1 MGLTELT
8 NNQNHKNM
16 KNGILIFVAC
26 MMSLVVASC
35 GGNSNSSEADRIA
48 QLEDSIRK
56 IQSDKIVDGNN
67 ESKVES
73 CSDDDS
79 FSSSS
84 QSKSVDSFGG
94 DVEGTYEF
102 SDNINTW
109 VLVVNGDETAYI
121 YNKAKGD
128 GVKAYGSWY
137 KYDSMKYAAFSF
149 SDKAPRVFFPS
160 GEETLRYP
168 RINNEWI
175 YYNSSAADAKNPEK
189 RLPLKKIK

>member
-1 MGLTELT
+1 
-8 NNQNHKNM
+8 M
-16 KNGILIFVAC
+16 KNVILIFATC
-26 MMSLVVASC
+26 MMSLVMASC

-73 CSDDDS
+73 CSDDDF

-102 SDNINTW
+102 S
-109 VLVVNGDETAYI
+109 EY
-121 YNKAKGD
+121 
-128 GVKAYGSWY
+128 
-137 KYDSMKYAAFSF
+137 
-149 SDKAPRVFFPS
+149 
-160 GEETLRYP
+160 
-168 RINNEWI
+168 
-175 YYNSSAADAKNPEK
+175 
-189 RLPLKKIK
+189 

>member
-1 MGLTELT
+1 
-8 NNQNHKNM
+8 M

-35 GGNSNSSEADRIA
+35 GGGSNSSEADRIA

-67 ESKVES
+67 ESKAES

-79 FSSSS
+79 FSNSS

-121 YNKAKGD
+121 YNKAKGN

-137 KYDSMKYAAFSF
+137 KYDHMKYAAFSF

-160 GEETLRYP
+160 GDETLRSP

>member
-8 NNQNHKNM
+8 NNQNHKSM
-16 KNGILIFVAC
+16 KNVISIIVAC

-84 QSKSVDSFGG
+84 QSKSVDSFEG

-137 KYDSMKYAAFSF
+137 KYDHMKYAAFSF

-189 RLPLKKIK
+189 RLPLTMIR

>member
-1 MGLTELT
+1 
-8 NNQNHKNM
+8 M

-73 CSDDDS
+73 YSDDDS

-137 KYDSMKYAAFSF
+137 KYDHMKYAAFSF